1 MEIGEQEI
9 NNQILNYSKLENE
22 KNKLN
27 NNIKVENNLKNYVIT
42 SEIQKN
48 FLDTTIGRTINSVLN
63 IGLKALLPDLIE
75 NQVIDVKDTII
86 KYGFKEGLSKTIDS
100 AIDLGKS
107 VIGIATGKFENITQV
122 ENAVQKGG
130 IIDITSNA
138 IDTAL
143 KYANKSG
150 ILPKQITQ
158 VIKKGKN
165 VIIDNLSNNLEKVLT
180 SQVKS
185 IENINRYADN
195 WNIYYEKQDFKEMD
209 KEYKKII
216 KELDNII
223 PLENTLK
230 QARQIENIHLL
241 IKNNGQNFNLS
252 KEQIELSKKLVQI

>member
-1 MEIGEQEI
+1 MEISEQEI
-9 NNQILNYSKLENE
+9 NNQILNHSKLENE

-27 NNIKVENNLKNYVIT
+27 NNIKVENNLRNYTIT
-42 SEIQKN
+42 PEIQKN
-48 FLDTTIGRTINSVLN
+48 FLDTTIGKTINSVLN
-63 IGLKALLPDLIE
+63 IGLKAILPDLIE
-75 NQVIDVKDTII
+75 NQIIDVKDTII

-100 AIDLGKS
+100 AIDMGKS
-107 VIGIATGKFENITQV
+107 AIGIATGKFENITQV

-143 KYANKSG
+143 KYANKTG

-165 VIIDNLSNNLEKVLT
+165 VIINNLSNNLEKALT
-180 SQVKS
+180 NQIKS
-185 IENINRYADN
+185 IESINKYSIN
-195 WNIYYEKQDFKEMD
+195 WNNYYEKQDFKGMD

-216 KELDNII
+216 KELDNVI

-230 QARQIENIHLL
+230 QARQIENMHLL

-252 KEQIELSKKLVQI
+252 KEQIELSKKFA